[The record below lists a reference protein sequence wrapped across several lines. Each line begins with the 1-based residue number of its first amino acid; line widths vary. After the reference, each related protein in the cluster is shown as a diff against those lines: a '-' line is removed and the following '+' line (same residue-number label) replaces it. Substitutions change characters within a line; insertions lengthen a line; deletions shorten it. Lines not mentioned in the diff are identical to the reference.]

1 MHNQLFVTKASG
13 EQNPFS
19 EEKIRASLRRSGADE
34 EQIDSILHEVKQQL
48 YDGIATK
55 QIYRIAFA
63 LLKSGSR
70 HLAARY
76 HLKDAIMELG
86 PSGFPFEKY
95 VAELMKF
102 QGYTTKVGQFMQGK
116 CVTHEIDVVAK
127 KGDELLLI
135 ECKYHNQQGISCNIK
150 IPLYIHSRFNDVKAQ
165 ELQKPEY
172 ASLKQ
177 QVCIVTNTR
186 FTEDALQYAGCSGIE
201 ILGWDRPFK
210 KGLKELIDQSG
221 LYPVTC
227 LTSLTI
233 AEKRRLLDRETV
245 LCNQLITNKHLLESI
260 GIKSGRI
267 KTVLDEANRLCRETA
282 IDKGVSER

>member
-1 MHNQLFVTKASG
+1 MQNQLFVTKASG
-13 EQNPFS
+13 ERNAFS
-19 EEKIRASLRRSGADE
+19 EEKIRVSLRRSGADE
-34 EQIDSILHEVKQQL
+34 EQIDSILDEVKKQL
-48 YDGIATK
+48 YDGITTK
-55 QIYRIAFA
+55 RIYRIAFA

-102 QGYTTKVGQFMQGK
+102 QGYTTRVGQFMQGK

-127 KGDELLLI
+127 KDNELLLM
-135 ECKYHNQQGISCNIK
+135 ECKYHNQKGISCNIK
-150 IPLYIHSRFNDVKAQ
+150 IPLYIHSRFNDVQAQ
-165 ELQKPEY
+165 ELQKSEY
-172 ASLKQ
+172 ASMNQ

-186 FTEDALQYAGCSGIE
+186 FTEDALQYAGCSGIAV
-201 ILGWDRPFK
+201 LGWDRPFK

-245 LCNQLITNKHLLESI
+245 LCNELADNEKLLHAI
-260 GIKSGRI
+260 GIKAQRI
-267 KTVLDEANRLCRETA
+267 KTVLNEVDRLCGKFA
-282 IDKGVSER
+282 SDQQPV

>member
-1 MHNQLFVTKASG
+1 MQNQLFVTKASG
-13 EQNPFS
+13 ERNAFS
-19 EEKIRASLRRSGADE
+19 EEKIRVSLRRSGADE
-34 EQIDSILHEVKQQL
+34 EQIDSILDEVKKQL
-48 YDGIATK
+48 YNGITTK
-55 QIYRIAFA
+55 KIYRIAFA

-102 QGYTTKVGQFMQGK
+102 QGYSTRVGQFMQGK

-127 KGDELLLI
+127 KDNELLLM
-135 ECKYHNQQGISCNIK
+135 ECKYHNQKGISCNIK
-150 IPLYIHSRFNDVKAQ
+150 IPLYIHSRFNDVQAQ
-165 ELQKPEY
+165 ELQKAEY
-172 ASLKQ
+172 ASMNQ

-186 FTEDALQYAGCSGIE
+186 FTEDALQYAGCSGIAV
-201 ILGWDRPFK
+201 LGWDRPFK
-210 KGLKELIDQSG
+210 KGLKDLIDQSG

-245 LCNQLITNKHLLESI
+245 LCNELNDNKHLLASI

-267 KTVLDEANRLCRETA
+267 KTVLEEVNRLCRESV
-282 IDKGVSER
+282 ISEQPLAQ

>member
-19 EEKIRASLRRSGADE
+19 EEKIRASLRRSGADD
-34 EQIDSILHEVKQQL
+34 EQIDSILHEVKHRL

-95 VAELMKF
+95 IAELMKF

-127 KGDELLLI
+127 KGNELLLI
-135 ECKYHNQQGISCNIK
+135 ECKYHNQKGISCNIK

-221 LYPVTC
+221 LYPITC

-245 LCNQLITNKHLLESI
+245 LCNQLIDNKHLLESI
-260 GIKSGRI
+260 GVHAGRV
-267 KTVLDEANRLCRETA
+267 KTVLNEVDQLCRESA
-282 IDKGVSER
+282 ADKRALT